1 MNPNIL
7 GLILSYVFVFLV
19 ILVATL
25 FQRLTGSSSETS
37 RKIIHVVV
45 GNWIFI
51 ALAFFTEWYY
61 AVIGPLSF
69 ILINYMSYRYKIFKA
84 MELDDKNPG
93 TVYYSVSLTILTLIT
108 FSGAKTL
115 ILPYLGMMV
124 MSWGDGFASII
135 GTRYP
140 LKSIRSGKS
149 FGGTLSFILFS
160 FSSCLIYMIVC
171 DIPASLYWIGQVSL
185 LFALLGAA
193 IELFSPRN
201 TDNLTV
207 PLMLGILGY
216 MLEKLI

>member
-19 ILVATL
+19 ILIATV
-25 FQRLTGSSSETS
+25 FKRFTGSSSETS

-69 ILINYMSYRYKIFKA
+69 ILINYMSYRYRIFKA

-93 TVYYSVSLTILTLIT
+93 TIYYSLSLTILTLIT
-108 FSGAKTL
+108 FSSAKTL
-115 ILPYLGMMV
+115 ILPYLGMMA
-124 MSWGDGFASII
+124 MAWGDGFASII
-135 GTRYP
+135 GARYP
-140 LKSIRSGKS
+140 LKRIRSEKS
-149 FGGTLSFILFS
+149 AGGTLAFILFS
-160 FSSCLIYMIVC
+160 FSSCLIYLIVY
-171 DIPASLYWIGQVSL
+171 DIPASLYWIGQISL
-185 LFALLGAA
+185 IFALLGAA

-201 TDNLTV
+201 ADNLSV
-207 PLMLGILGY
+207 PLILGLLGY
-216 MLEKLI
+216 MLETLI